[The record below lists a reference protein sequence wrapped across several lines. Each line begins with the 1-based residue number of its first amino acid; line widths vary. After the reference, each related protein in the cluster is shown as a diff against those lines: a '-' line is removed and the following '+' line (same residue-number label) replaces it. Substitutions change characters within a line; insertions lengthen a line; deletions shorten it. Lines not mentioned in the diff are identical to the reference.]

1 MNVHLEEMAGLAAA
15 LTAAQTNGLL
25 AALAERPGS
34 PADLAARCR
43 LDARACAHILDLL
56 DAFDLATHDGD
67 CYSAGSDLKE
77 LAARSPSIARME
89 AELWAYAPTFLRS
102 GTPLITMDAA
112 PGEREE
118 LYRDVVPELG
128 KMFSTAA
135 EQLADR
141 LSGLAP
147 QSILDVGCGS
157 GVWSLALAGRVP
169 GARVT
174 GLDLPAVLEQFR
186 ARAGRLGLG
195 DRVATIAGD
204 MHSAPIPA
212 GQWDLAVIAN
222 VLRLEQVAAARSLIE
237 RSVAA
242 LRPGGSLL
250 IVDALAEGTPAA
262 RQSVAVY
269 AFHLAMRTR
278 SGRVH
283 TAAEIGHW
291 MKQAG
296 CEPAAEVPFDDLPA
310 SLGALGA
317 MIAQKAVR

>member
-1 MNVHLEEMAGLAAA
+1 MNVHLQEVAGLAAA

-25 AALAERPGS
+25 AALVERPGS
-34 PADLAARCR
+34 PTDLAARCN

-56 DAFDLATHDGD
+56 DAFDLTTRDGD
-67 CYSAGSDLKE
+67 GYSAGPDLKE
-77 LAARSPSIARME
+77 LAARSASLAQME
-89 AELWAYAPTFLRS
+89 AELWAHAPAFLRS

-112 PGEREE
+112 PREREE

-128 KMFSTAA
+128 KMFATAA

-141 LSGLAP
+141 LSDLAP

-157 GVWSLALAGRVP
+157 GVWSLALARRVP
-169 GARVT
+169 GACVT

-186 ARAGRLGLG
+186 ARAARLGLG
-195 DRVATIAGD
+195 SRVATIAGD

-222 VLRLEQVAAARSLIE
+222 VLRLEPVAAARSLIE

-250 IVDALAEGTPAA
+250 VVDALAEGTPAA

-283 TAAEIGHW
+283 TAAEIGQW
-291 MKQAG
+291 MEQAG
-296 CEPAAEVPFDDLPA
+296 CEPAGEVPFGALPP
-310 SLGALGA
+310 SVGALGA
-317 MIAQKAVR
+317 IIARKAVR